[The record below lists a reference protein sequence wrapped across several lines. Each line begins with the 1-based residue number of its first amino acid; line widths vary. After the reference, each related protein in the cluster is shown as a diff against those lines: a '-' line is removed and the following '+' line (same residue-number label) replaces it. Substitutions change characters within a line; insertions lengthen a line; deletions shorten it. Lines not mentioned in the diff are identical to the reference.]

1 MTYVITQNCCNDAS
15 CVPVCPVGCIHPTPD
30 EPDYKSAEMLYI
42 DPKSCIDCGAC
53 VDACPVGAVKAA
65 DELTPNLRQYA
76 EINAAYFLA
85 NPVAHHPADLPPLP
99 DVPSGRLLRVAIVG
113 AGPAGFYAADELL
126 KNSPV
131 PVEISLIDRLPTP
144 FGLVRAG
151 VAPDHQPTKE
161 VTSLFRWVLADP
173 RVSIYFNTAV
183 GDHVSHDELL
193 QHHHAVIYTYG
204 AATGKKLGIPGEHL
218 RGSFSATEFVGW
230 YNGHPDHA
238 QHQVNL
244 STARVVVIGNG
255 NVALDIARLLL
266 RDPEELAATDIADHA
281 LEALRASKVQEV
293 VVLGRRD
300 ALHSAFTTPE
310 LLALEALD
318 IDIHIERATLDEPST
333 PSFTQRLKIDALRR
347 IAAAPKAGRRR
358 LVLRYLSAPIEVLG
372 DTDVSAVR
380 IMARQPSAANA
391 NQQVAT
397 PAEDDISLEAGLVL
411 SSVGYQGE
419 PLDGLPFDQ
428 STRTIPNLEGR
439 VLHDGEPLAG
449 VYAGGWIRRGA
460 NGVIGTNRFDA
471 RETVS
476 SVLADLNA
484 GILDESAGS
493 GTDFDTL
500 MCRRRPATFDR
511 RRWQTLDDHE
521 RQRGRESGRPSI
533 KVTTTEEMVALALG
547 AHTPHSGT

>member
-30 EPDYKSAEMLYI
+30 EPDYQSAEMLYI

-53 VDACPVGAVKAA
+53 VDACPVGAVKAV
-65 DELTPNLRQYA
+65 DELTPDLRQYA

-85 NPVAHHPADLPPLP
+85 NPVVHRPADLPAFPGL
-99 DVPSGRLLRVAIVG
+99 PSGRPLRVAIVG

-126 KNSPV
+126 RNSPL

-151 VAPDHQPTKE
+151 VAPDHPSTKE
-161 VTSLFRWVLADP
+161 VTGLFRWVLADP

-193 QHHHAVIYTYG
+193 EHHHAVIYSYG
-204 AATGKKLGIPGEHL
+204 ASTGKRLGIPGEDL
-218 RGSFSATEFVGW
+218 QGSFSATEFVGW

-238 QHQVNL
+238 QRQINL
-244 STARVVVIGNG
+244 STPRVVVIGNG

-281 LEALRASKVQEV
+281 LEALRASEVREV

-318 IDIHIERATLDEPST
+318 IDIHVERANLDEPST
-333 PSFTQRLKIDALRR
+333 PSFTQRLKIEALRR
-347 IAAAPKAGRRR
+347 IAAAPKSGRRR
-358 LVLRYLSAPIEVLG
+358 LVLRYRSAPVEIVG
-372 DTDVSAVR
+372 DVGVSAIR
-380 IMARQPSAANA
+380 IMESA
-391 NQQVAT
+391 
-397 PAEDDISLEAGLVL
+397 SLETGLVL

-419 PLDGLPFDQ
+419 PLDGVPFDS
-428 STRTIPNLEGR
+428 STRTIPNLAGR
-439 VLHDGEPLAG
+439 VLRDGEPLAG
-449 VYAGGWIRRGA
+449 VYVGGWIRRGA

-471 RETVS
+471 RETVA
-476 SVLADLNA
+476 SVLADLDA
-484 GILDESAGS
+484 GALGPGGGS
-493 GTDFDTL
+493 GTDFEAL
-500 MCRRRPATFDR
+500 VRHRRPATFDR
-511 RRWQTLDDHE
+511 GRWQTLDDHE
-521 RQRGRESGRPSI
+521 RQRGREAGRPSI
-533 KVTTTEEMVALALG
+533 KVTSTEEMVTLTSHG
-547 AHTPHSGT
+547 